1 MVRRR
6 RRAAVPRNGG
16 LTSVPETDG
25 IAQVL
30 ELKRQLQRAET
41 RGDRSRLVALLADDF
56 VEIGASGVVWTK
68 QSILELLGG
77 ESAAD
82 GIIEVHDLSGR
93 ILDVGVV
100 LVQWTS
106 RRSGRRA
113 RRSSIWRRTSD
124 GWELVHHQGTPVVD
138 GPPDRTG

>member
-1 MVRRR
+1 M
-6 RRAAVPRNGG
+6 
-16 LTSVPETDG
+16 PENDEVG
-25 IAQVL
+25 QVL
-30 ELKRQLQRAET
+30 ELERQLQRAET
-41 RGDRSRLVALLADDF
+41 RADRSRFVALLADDF

-77 ESAAD
+77 ESADD

-93 ILDVGVV
+93 ILGVGVV

-113 RRSSIWRRTSD
+113 RRSSIWRPVPSQ
-124 GWELVHHQGTPVVD
+124 LCGTWTRLRQLWD
-138 GPPDRTG
+138 PDTLF